1 MFKVRKLVLALG
13 CATVLG
19 GCASSSEMWSVKP
32 VMNIKHAAKDSES
45 MYRLGR
51 YYQGKINY
59 TEAIAAYEKALA
71 ADPNYVE
78 AHNGLGVAYS
88 LQGRHELA
96 QRHLARAIELAPNA
110 VHLHN
115 NLGYAYLIQGRDG
128 EAAAA
133 FEQALRLE
141 PANQKALA
149 NLAIAYERV
158 GLHDKAAMLAHV
170 KPAPAAR
177 TEVAAQSAPA
187 AAPQPVVGAEP
198 AAAFAVVT
206 QPAPTVVAQ
215 PAPVVVTQPAPAVVA
230 LPAAQPAPM
239 VVAVVQE
246 APGPEVKRGED
257 DRVVQVAP
265 NVFELKMA
273 QPPSVLDVLTAHATA
288 AQDATNPDNKRV
300 RLEVSNGNG
309 VTGMARHVSGF
320 MQKSGFAKARLT
332 NKKPFRQAQ
341 TEIHYRSGNEAEADR
356 IARMMPRQVV
366 LVESDKLR
374 KDIQVRIVL
383 GRDVVQEVA
392 YFGIKG
398 KTQLA
403 RNAGKVAAKE

>member
-32 VMNIKHAAKDSES
+32 VMNVKHAAKDSES

-59 TEAIAAYEKALA
+59 TEAIASYEKALA

-78 AHNGLGVAYS
+78 AHNGLGVVYS

-96 QRHLARAIELAPNA
+96 QRHLARAIELAPGA

-198 AAAFAVVT
+198 AAALAVVA

-215 PAPVVVTQPAPAVVA
+215 PTPTVVA
-230 LPAAQPAPM
+230 QPAAQPAPM

-332 NKKPFRQAQ
+332 NQKPFRQAQ

-366 LVESDKLR
+366 LMESDKLR

-383 GRDVVQEVA
+383 GRDVSQEVA
-392 YFGIKG
+392 YFGIKS

-403 RNAGKVAAKE
+403 RKDGKLATKE